1 MYKNFILTE
10 SEKEEIL
17 ELHKKHGY
25 KKSLTEQVSSNNID
39 NKLKCIQQTLEKV
52 ISDYNNE
59 NYDDKWY
66 ELKQEQRRIR
76 GYFED
81 GYFLS
86 DKDDVKNQMTIFLK
100 DLNYSD
106 SYTYKMGE
114 KVGELPTTGS
124 WDKDSKIPIY
134 RAIGDKILFRGVSL
148 KDWER
153 IKKQGFIDSDMRGA
167 ILETEGINLGQTPS
181 TARNYLPN
189 SSEGVI
195 LAISPKDLDLYML
208 QDEYIRVFEPI
219 PLKNVIKISEVFI
232 TNKVGGILS
241 KDTEKKTNEMISRL
255 NNLDININC

>member
-106 SYTYKMGE
+106 SYTYKMG
-114 KVGELPTTGS
+114 
-124 WDKDSKIPIY
+124 
-134 RAIGDKILFRGVSL
+134 
-148 KDWER
+148 
-153 IKKQGFIDSDMRGA
+153 
-167 ILETEGINLGQTPS
+167 
-181 TARNYLPN
+181 
-189 SSEGVI
+189 
-195 LAISPKDLDLYML
+195 
-208 QDEYIRVFEPI
+208 
-219 PLKNVIKISEVFI
+219 
-232 TNKVGGILS
+232 
-241 KDTEKKTNEMISRL
+241 
-255 NNLDININC
+255 